1 MVLDTVLRTFRGAI
15 ADVGGY
21 ANALADGQRIL
32 RSKLKEVKDLKAVDR
47 HSTNVE
53 AFFSSK
59 NEYREVSV
67 RASLFRKWFENP
79 AQARAVIRWLFE
91 EGLLVMGQKR
101 PRPAP
106 GTRDGRRGRCAG
118 RTGRWCARSFSSIRI
133 LTSRSRPDRGA
144 IRWMNELPNGTSSQ
158 ASFEFVG
165 NQRWNRLS
173 PRVQEYDTISPATSL
188 PMNCVVPLGEL
199 IADVGRLDVRCHPE
213 LLQHHSP
220 CAFRLAV
227 QVRARWDRSKLHLS
241 AGAGLPRR
249 HLWMRLI
256 GNGISGSRQLS
267 RA

>member
-1 MVLDTVLRTFRGAI
+1 
-15 ADVGGY
+15 
-21 ANALADGQRIL
+21 
-32 RSKLKEVKDLKAVDR
+32 
-47 HSTNVE
+47 
-53 AFFSSK
+53 
-59 NEYREVSV
+59 
-67 RASLFRKWFENP
+67 
-79 AQARAVIRWLFE
+79 
-91 EGLLVMGQKR
+91 MGQKR

-106 GTRDGRRGRCAG
+106 GTTRWAERTLRWSNRKMVRPLWSTSIGAG
-118 RTGRWCARSFSSIRI
+118 
-133 LTSRSRPDRGA
+133 TSRSRPDRGA

-158 ASFEFVG
+158 ASFKFVG
-165 NQRWNRLS
+165 INGGIVRHLVSRK
-173 PRVQEYDTISPATSL
+173 YDTISPATSL